1 MQAFDDSDSGD
12 DFESA
17 SEGEYDT
24 GAAASSTSSA
34 QQGQQKQNRRKSFR
48 LKKKTEETPSSPPTL
63 MHAQPDVHQVP
74 LQHSSIDSPPTQTLG
89 TLNIQH
95 SAVSQAPPSRE
106 ADASLSNLFHTSRS
120 TSSPQSH
127 SFSAQPVY
135 HDQIEPNYNHSP
147 GMPPRMSPSNM
158 QNPGAQRGWG
168 SLSSW
173 VNAAVSTVSEVI
185 ENPNVVVSKAQN
197 ISQGIRS
204 VASEQIDRVYESL
217 DPEYEYERERQNQKQ
232 QQFQPQQTPLKQ
244 TSRSTPMAAPK
255 SSTPPCKD
263 ISDLLGGS
271 PKESRSPSS
280 NHPVIATPARQPLN
294 GPSPSQSIRAKLDYK
309 EEPVDQEADAW
320 GDDGWGDSWDDG
332 KDMTVP
338 TAPAPPTPTANN
350 NSISNV
356 ISSDQTPKP
365 ASLPEMKDAPAKR
378 EVKDLFGSHD
388 SGSHHTS
395 SDSPRGGL
403 LAPIPGGAFNGGH
416 SSSRRPSAEM
426 RPADA
431 LFSTLDFASNAI
443 GSAVLGVHQKVTQ
456 AHANGRRDSQSSV
469 DRSRTPELSTSFSQQ
484 KSWGSEESVSGNR
497 DFPEKTDRLALLN
510 PKLDV
515 VGTGLGAL
523 ESLGKKAAG
532 AIADVRRAGHQAQG
546 HSGGYGYSDDGSPS
560 FKVPRNMSY
569 VNLFEEAG
577 GHAHLTKLSNVAQD
591 SSNRSRALAVSD
603 KKILE
608 MDQLF
613 QVEELLSVPSLAST
627 VGDRSMDL
635 LAGHKDFR
643 AMVALLEKMG
653 VHGTTPLRQLRNCTR
668 KLGTLVQDTVNAF
681 EQEWHNHQSRA
692 SEKDFFAKA
701 PIKFFFESRLL
712 TIYFDG
718 IRALTQYTEKTCD
731 QILKLGESFKL
742 KAVERAGESDPSADL
757 SDHQPALEV
766 AEVLLQLVGNLIVE
780 AMFLVQTYDQTLD
793 AVLRQAKTFTTP
805 LDSLDWDDLLFGS
818 KKLSLL
824 LLEQDIPAAIGN
836 VQSITLLVAE
846 VLKFDLVIDAVHGK
860 ITPTFTPRPPQPQMK
875 PPSQPRVQPP
885 RSTPQPQLRQDTLSN
900 ARRPPIAPSSNSGPI
915 TPPMSRSS
923 TMASPTMSAA
933 ALHRQTPNRL
943 GMTSPVPAASPTTPS
958 FNRPESPN
966 PSAIQRP
973 PSRGSRLAPNNDAPV
988 PPVPKPA
995 TGIETTGFRATTPRP
1010 IRAKPPAP
1018 AAKPKLADEDF
1029 FSILNG

>member
-12 DFESA
+12 DFASA
-17 SEGEYDT
+17 SEGEYDA
-24 GAAASSTSSA
+24 GAAPSPSSV
-34 QQGQQKQNRRKSFR
+34 QHGPLKQNRRKSFR
-48 LKKKTEETPSSPPTL
+48 PKKNAEEAPSSPPAQ
-63 MHAQPDVHQVP
+63 MHVQPDARQVP
-74 LQHSSIDSPPTQTLG
+74 LQHSSIDSPPTRTLG
-89 TLNIQH
+89 SLNIQR
-95 SAVSQAPPSRE
+95 SASSQSSPSRE
-106 ADASLSNLFHTSRS
+106 ADASFSHQFLESR
-120 TSSPQSH
+120 TASSLHQTH
-127 SFSAQPVY
+127 SFSEQQGY
-135 HDQIEPNYNHSP
+135 QDQAEPSYNQSSR
-147 GMPPRMSPSNM
+147 MTPRLSPSNM

-173 VNAAVSTVSEVI
+173 INTAVSTVNEVI

-217 DPEYEYERERQNQKQ
+217 DPEYEYERERQNQKH
-232 QQFQPQQTPLKQ
+232 QQFSPQQAPLKQ
-244 TSRSTPMAAPK
+244 TPRSTPLAAPK
-255 SSTPPCKD
+255 SLTSPSND
-263 ISDLLGGS
+263 ISDLLGSS
-271 PKESRSPSS
+271 PKESRFPVS
-280 NHPVIATPARQPLN
+280 NHSTTTALTRQPLN
-294 GPSPSQSIRAKLDYK
+294 GASPSEPARAKLEYK
-309 EEPVDQEADAW
+309 EEPTDHGADAW

-338 TAPAPPTPTANN
+338 TAPSPPTHTVNESVNHTA
-350 NSISNV
+350 
-356 ISSDQTPKP
+356 KP
-365 ASLPEMKDAPAKR
+365 AAPVPEKKD
-378 EVKDLFGSHD
+378 
-388 SGSHHTS
+388 
-395 SDSPRGGL
+395 
-403 LAPIPGGAFNGGH
+403 
-416 SSSRRPSAEM
+416 M

-469 DRSRTPELSTSFSQQ
+469 DRSRTPEPSTSFLQQ
-484 KSWGSEESVSGNR
+484 KSWNREETVSGNR
-497 DFPEKTDRLALLN
+497 DFSEKMDRLAMLN

-546 HSGGYGYSDDGSPS
+546 HSGGYGYSDSNDGSSS

-577 GHAHLTKLSNVAQD
+577 GHTHLTKLSNVAQD
-591 SSNRSRALAVSD
+591 SSNRSRALAVND

-613 QVEELLSVPSLAST
+613 QVEQLLSVPSLTNT

-653 VHGTTPLRQLRNCTR
+653 VQGTTPLRQLRNCTR

-712 TIYFDG
+712 TIYYDA
-718 IRALTQYTEKTCD
+718 IRALTQYTEKTCG
-731 QILKLGESFKL
+731 QILRLGENFKL
-742 KAVERAGESDPSADL
+742 RAMERAEEGDPSVEL
-757 SDHQPALEV
+757 SDHRPALEV
-766 AEVLLQLVGNLIVE
+766 AEVLLHLIGNLMVE
-780 AMFLVQTYDQTLD
+780 AMFLVQTYDKTLD
-793 AVLRQAKTFTTP
+793 AILKQAKTFTTP
-805 LDSLDWDDLLFGS
+805 LDSLDWDDMLFGT

-824 LLEQDIPAAIGN
+824 LLEQDTPAAIGN

-860 ITPTFTPRPPQPQMK
+860 LTPTFTPRPPQPQVK
-875 PPSQPRVQPP
+875 PPSQPRVQPA
-885 RSTPQPQLRQDTLSN
+885 RAAPQPQFRQDTLSN
-900 ARRPPIAPSSNSGPI
+900 ALRPPIAPSSSSRPI

-923 TMASPTMSAA
+923 TMASPTISAA
-933 ALHRQTPNRL
+933 ALHRQTPNKL
-943 GMTSPVPAASPTTPS
+943 GVASPVPAAALPTTPS
-958 FNRPESPN
+958 FSRPESPS

-973 PSRGSRLAPNNDAPV
+973 PSRGARLGPSIINSAV
-988 PPVPKPA
+988 PPVPNPA
-995 TGIETTGFRATTPRP
+995 TGIETTGFKATTPRP
-1010 IRAKPPAP
+1010 IRAKQPTPVP
-1018 AAKPKLADEDF
+1018 KPKLADEDF

>member
-12 DFESA
+12 DFASA

-34 QQGQQKQNRRKSFR
+34 QQGQLKQNRRKSLR
-48 LKKKTEETPSSPPTL
+48 PKKKAEGTPSSPPTL
-63 MHAQPDVHQVP
+63 MHVQPDVHQVP
-74 LQHSSIDSPPTQTLG
+74 LQHSSIDSPPARTLG
-89 TLNIQH
+89 SWNMQH
-95 SAVSQAPPSRE
+95 SAASQSPPSRA
-106 ADASLSNLFHTSRS
+106 ADASFSNQFHASRS
-120 TSSPQSH
+120 TSSLQSH
-127 SFSAQPVY
+127 SFSTQPVY
-135 HDQIEPNYNHSP
+135 HDQFEPIYNHGP
-147 GMPPRMSPSNM
+147 GMPPRTGLSNM

-197 ISQGIRS
+197 ISQGIRN

-217 DPEYEYERERQNQKQ
+217 DPEYEYERERQNHKQ

-244 TSRSTPMAAPK
+244 TPRSTPLIAPK
-255 SSTPPCKD
+255 STTPPSND

-271 PKESRSPSS
+271 PKESQLPTS
-280 NHPVIATPARQPLN
+280 NHPAVTAPARQPLN
-294 GPSPSQSIRAKLDYK
+294 GPSPPEPIRAKLDYK
-309 EEPVDQEADAW
+309 EEPIDQEADAW

-338 TAPAPPTPTANN
+338 TAPSPPTPTANN
-350 NSISNV
+350 NSISSV
-356 ISSDQTPKP
+356 ISSGQTPKP
-365 ASLPEMKDAPAKR
+365 APLPEKKDAPAKR
-378 EVKDLFGSHD
+378 
-388 SGSHHTS
+388 
-395 SDSPRGGL
+395 
-403 LAPIPGGAFNGGH
+403 
-416 SSSRRPSAEM
+416 EM

-484 KSWGSEESVSGNR
+484 KSWGKEETVSGHG

-532 AIADVRRAGHQAQG
+532 AIADV
-546 HSGGYGYSDDGSPS
+546 
-560 FKVPRNMSY
+560 VPRNMTY

-577 GHAHLTKLSNVAQD
+577 GHTHLTKLSNVAQD
-591 SSNRSRALAVSD
+591 SSNRSRALATND

-613 QVEELLSVPSLAST
+613 QVEQLLSVPSLTNT

-643 AMVALLEKMG
+643 ATVALLEKMG

-712 TIYFDG
+712 TIYFDS

-731 QILKLGESFKL
+731 QILRLGESFKL
-742 KAVERAGESDPSADL
+742 KAVERAGEADPTADPS
-757 SDHQPALEV
+757 DHRPALEV

-793 AVLRQAKTFTTP
+793 AILKQAKTFTTP
-805 LDSLDWDDLLFGS
+805 LDRLDWDDLLFGS

-824 LLEQDIPAAIGN
+824 LLEQDTPAAIGN

-860 ITPTFTPRPPQPQMK
+860 LTPTFTPRPPQPQMK
-875 PPSQPRVQPP
+875 PPSQPKVQLP
-885 RSTPQPQLRQDTLSN
+885 RATPQPQLRQDTLSN
-900 ARRPPIAPSSNSGPI
+900 ALRPPIAPSSSSGPI

-923 TMASPTMSAA
+923 TMASPTISAA

-943 GMTSPVPAASPTTPS
+943 GMTSPIPPASPITPS
-958 FNRPESPN
+958 FSRPESPS

-973 PSRGSRLAPNNDAPV
+973 PSRGSRLGPSTDAAV

-1018 AAKPKLADEDF
+1018 APKPKLADEDF

>member
-12 DFESA
+12 DFASA

-24 GAAASSTSSA
+24 GAAAPSTSSP
-34 QQGQQKQNRRKSFR
+34 QQGQLKQNRRKSFR
-48 LKKKTEETPSSPPTL
+48 PQKKAEETPSSPPTL
-63 MHAQPDVHQVP
+63 MHVQPDVHQIP
-74 LQHSSIDSPPTQTLG
+74 LQHSSIDSPPTRTLG
-89 TLNIQH
+89 SLNMQH
-95 SAVSQAPPSRE
+95 SAASQPTPSHE
-106 ADASLSNLFHTSRS
+106 ADASYSNQLHASRL
-120 TSSPQSH
+120 TSSLQQSP
-127 SFSAQPVY
+127 SFSAQQVY
-135 HDQIEPNYNHSP
+135 RDQLEPSYNHSP
-147 GMPPRMSPSNM
+147 GMPPRMNPSNM

-197 ISQGIRS
+197 ISQGIRN

-217 DPEYEYERERQNQKQ
+217 DPEYEYERERQSQKQ
-232 QQFQPQQTPLKQ
+232 QQFQPQQPPLKQ
-244 TSRSTPMAAPK
+244 TPRSTPLTVPK
-255 SSTPPCKD
+255 STTPPSNG

-271 PKESRSPSS
+271 PKESRFPLS
-280 NHPVIATPARQPLN
+280 NHSATTDPTRHPLN
-294 GPSPSQSIRAKLDYK
+294 GASPPEPIRAKLDYK
-309 EEPVDQEADAW
+309 DEPIDQEADAW

-332 KDMTVP
+332 KDVAVP
-338 TAPAPPTPTANN
+338 TAPSPPTPTVNNN

-356 ISSDQTPKP
+356 INSNQIPKP
-365 ASLPEMKDAPAKR
+365 TPLPEQRDAPAKR
-378 EVKDLFGSHD
+378 
-388 SGSHHTS
+388 
-395 SDSPRGGL
+395 
-403 LAPIPGGAFNGGH
+403 
-416 SSSRRPSAEM
+416 EM

-456 AHANGRRDSQSSV
+456 AHSSGRRDSQSSV
-469 DRSRTPELSTSFSQQ
+469 DRSRTPDPSASFSQQ
-484 KSWGSEESVSGNR
+484 KSWGREDTVSGYR

-546 HSGGYGYSDDGSPS
+546 HSGGYGYSDDGSSS

-577 GHAHLTKLSNVAQD
+577 GHTHLTKLSNVAQD
-591 SSNRSRALAVSD
+591 SSNRSRALAVND

-613 QVEELLSVPSLAST
+613 QVEQLLSVPSLTST

-653 VHGTTPLRQLRNCTR
+653 VQGTTPLRQLRNCTR
-668 KLGTLVQDTVNAF
+668 KLSTLVQDTVNAF

-718 IRALTQYTEKTCD
+718 IRALTQFTEKTCD
-731 QILKLGESFKL
+731 QILRLGESLKL
-742 KAVERAGESDPSADL
+742 KAVERAGEADPSAVP
-757 SDHQPALEV
+757 SDHRPALEV

-780 AMFLVQTYDQTLD
+780 AMFLVQTYDKTLD
-793 AVLRQAKTFTTP
+793 AILKQAKTFTTP

-824 LLEQDIPAAIGN
+824 LLEQDTPAAIGN

-846 VLKFDLVIDAVHGK
+846 VLKFDLVTDAIHGK
-860 ITPTFTPRPPQPQMK
+860 LTPTFTPRPPQPQVK
-875 PPSQPRVQPP
+875 PLSQPRVQPP
-885 RSTPQPQLRQDTLSN
+885 RATPQPQLRQDTLSN
-900 ARRPPIAPSSNSGPI
+900 ALRPPIAPSSSSGPI

-933 ALHRQTPNRL
+933 ALHRHTPNKL
-943 GMTSPVPAASPTTPS
+943 GMPSPVLAASPTTPS
-958 FNRPESPN
+958 FSRPESPN
-966 PSAIQRP
+966 PSNIQRP
-973 PSRGSRLAPNNDAPV
+973 PSRGARLGPSIDNTAV
-988 PPVPKPA
+988 PPVPKSA
-995 TGIETTGFRATTPRP
+995 TGIETTGFKATTPRP

-1018 AAKPKLADEDF
+1018 APKPKLADEDF

>member
-12 DFESA
+12 DFASA

-34 QQGQQKQNRRKSFR
+34 QQGQLKQNRRKSFR
-48 LKKKTEETPSSPPTL
+48 PKKNAEETPSSPPTL
-63 MHAQPDVHQVP
+63 MHVQPDVHQVP
-74 LQHSSIDSPPTQTLG
+74 LQHSSIDSPPARTLG
-89 TLNIQH
+89 SLNMQH
-95 SAVSQAPPSRE
+95 YASPPSRE
-106 ADASLSNLFHTSRS
+106 TDASFPNQFHASRS
-120 TSSPQSH
+120 TSSLQSH

-135 HDQIEPNYNHSP
+135 HDQLEPIYNHSP
-147 GMPPRMSPSNM
+147 GMPPRISPLNM

-197 ISQGIRS
+197 ISQGIRN

-244 TSRSTPMAAPK
+244 TPRSTPLTASK
-255 SSTPPCKD
+255 STIPPSND

-271 PKESRSPSS
+271 PKESQFPTS
-280 NHPVIATPARQPLN
+280 NRPAITAPARQPLN
-294 GPSPSQSIRAKLDYK
+294 GPSPPEPIRAKLDYK

-338 TAPAPPTPTANN
+338 TAPSPPTATANS

-356 ISSDQTPKP
+356 TSSDQTPKP
-365 ASLPEMKDAPAKR
+365 TSLPEKKDAPAKR
-378 EVKDLFGSHD
+378 
-388 SGSHHTS
+388 
-395 SDSPRGGL
+395 
-403 LAPIPGGAFNGGH
+403 
-416 SSSRRPSAEM
+416 EM

-456 AHANGRRDSQSSV
+456 AHANGRRDSQSSAV
-469 DRSRTPELSTSFSQQ
+469 DRSRTPDLSTSFSQQ
-484 KSWGSEESVSGNR
+484 KSWGREETASGHR

-546 HSGGYGYSDDGSPS
+546 HSGGYGYSDDGSSS
-560 FKVPRNMSY
+560 FK
-569 VNLFEEAG
+569 
-577 GHAHLTKLSNVAQD
+577 D
-591 SSNRSRALAVSD
+591 SSNRSRALAAND

-613 QVEELLSVPSLAST
+613 QVEQLLSVPSLTST

-643 AMVALLEKMG
+643 ATVALLEKMG

-718 IRALTQYTEKTCD
+718 IRALTQYTERTCD
-731 QILKLGESFKL
+731 QILRLGESFKL
-742 KAVERAGESDPSADL
+742 KAVERAGEGDPTADL
-757 SDHQPALEV
+757 SDHRPALEV
-766 AEVLLQLVGNLIVE
+766 AELLLQLVGNLLVE
-780 AMFLVQTYDQTLD
+780 ATFLVHTYDQTLD
-793 AVLRQAKTFTTP
+793 AILKQAKTFTTP

-824 LLEQDIPAAIGN
+824 LLEQDTPAAIGN

-860 ITPTFTPRPPQPQMK
+860 LIPTFTPRPPQPQMK
-875 PPSQPRVQPP
+875 PPSQPRVQPS
-885 RSTPQPQLRQDTLSN
+885 RATPQPQLRQDTLSN
-900 ARRPPIAPSSNSGPI
+900 ALRPPIAPSSSSGPI
-915 TPPMSRSS
+915 TPPKSRSS
-923 TMASPTMSAA
+923 TMASPTISAA

-958 FNRPESPN
+958 FSRPESPS

-973 PSRGSRLAPNNDAPV
+973 PSRGARLGSSTDAAV

-995 TGIETTGFRATTPRP
+995 TDIETTGFRATTPRP

-1018 AAKPKLADEDF
+1018 APKPKLADEDF